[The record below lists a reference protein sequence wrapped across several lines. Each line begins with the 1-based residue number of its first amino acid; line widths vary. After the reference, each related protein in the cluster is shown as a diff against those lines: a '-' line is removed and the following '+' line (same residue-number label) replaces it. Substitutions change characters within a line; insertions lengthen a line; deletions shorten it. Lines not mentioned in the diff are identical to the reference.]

1 MEVWR
6 SSGDGEAAAAAVCLP
21 VQFVYE
27 PYLSAMSSVAAAAA
41 VCLRILGISIIILIV
56 IIIKTE

>member
-6 SSGDGEAAAAAVCLP
+6 SSGDGEAAAAAVSLP

-27 PYLSAMSSVAAAAA
+27 PYLSAMPYVDAAPMLLYVSGYLA
-41 VCLRILGISIIILIV
+41 
-56 IIIKTE
+56 